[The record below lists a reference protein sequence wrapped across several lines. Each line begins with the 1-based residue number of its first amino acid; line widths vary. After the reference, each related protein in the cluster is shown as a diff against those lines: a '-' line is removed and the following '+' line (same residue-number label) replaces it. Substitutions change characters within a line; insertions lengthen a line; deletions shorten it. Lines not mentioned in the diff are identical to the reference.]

1 MPRVQVGYDPRAEAL
16 QTVASPNIQ
25 TEQARFDPNAS
36 KAYQLAAA
44 LGKAQPVIDKFM
56 SEYEQRKQQE
66 EILKI
71 PAFIAKAQRELGDGT
86 VKAAQNNEIAPSSS
100 SVVNARVNDGLGA
113 EWGRKNVQPLID
125 GIMQNAD
132 LQTNSEARA
141 AAIKEGRA
149 KLLDQLPKNNDFFVS
164 GAITAIDREIGQ
176 RENQWQNQTAQYHKE
191 VQVRDFSG
199 KVVDALKTGDP
210 AKALEALD
218 ATWKNSSSLN
228 NLERNKVVVD
238 TVTQQAFASDDP
250 SMLDRIPTRFRNAE
264 TDAQIKKTK
273 ILIQEKR
280 MQTVRDAK
288 FLTDV
293 EREEITRKDTM
304 EMINAAADGQP
315 IDPSKYR
322 DRPDSYQKALT
333 IKDADRMPAAQSA
346 ANYQKVRTGILN
358 GATTVGLDQN
368 KVVDDILSNKNI
380 NNADKRKLIEEV
392 PRLIEGTIA
401 MNDDM
406 VKSVY
411 STRVGAS
418 LDALEKSPNA
428 RISNIVTGTNLR
440 GNAVKM
446 FDQGIRMGFN
456 AYYEENGKWPTGKA
470 KQDIVDAQVD
480 RAEAFIAN
488 QVKLG
493 GNQAAAPGETAA
505 PAAKPTTAKPT
516 PTQADIDFVKKNPQY
531 KQQFINQF
539 GREP

>member
-36 KAYQLAAA
+36 KAFQLAAA

-56 SEYEQRKQQE
+56 SEYEHKKQQE
-66 EILKI
+66 EVLKI

-125 GIMQNAD
+125 SIMQNAD
-132 LQTNSEARA
+132 LQTNAEARA

-191 VQVRDFSG
+191 VQVKDFSG
-199 KVVDALKTGDP
+199 KVVDAMRTGDP

-238 TVTQQAFASDDP
+238 TVTQQAFAADDP
-250 SMLDRIPTRFRNAE
+250 SLLDKIPTRFRNAE

-288 FLTDV
+288 FLTDF
-293 EREEITRKDTM
+293 EREEQTRKDTM
-304 EMINAAADGQP
+304 EMINAAADGKP

-368 KVVDDILSNKNI
+368 KVVDDILANRNI

-480 RAEAFIAN
+480 KTEAFIAN

-493 GNQAAAPGETAA
+493 GTQAGAPGEAPA
-505 PAAKPTTAKPT
+505 PAAKPTAAKPT

>member
-16 QTVASPNIQ
+16 QTTAAPNIQ

-44 LGKAQPVIDKFM
+44 LGKAQPIIDKFTA
-56 SEYEQRKQQE
+56 EYEHRKQQE
-66 EILKI
+66 ELLKV
-71 PAFIAKAQRELGDGT
+71 PAFIAKAQSELGDGT
-86 VKAAQNNEIAPSSS
+86 VQAAQDNKIAPSSS

-113 EWGRKNVQPLID
+113 EWGRKQVQPLID
-125 GIMQNAD
+125 SIMQNAE

-141 AAIKEGRA
+141 EAIKTGRA
-149 KLLDQLPKNNDFFVS
+149 KLLEQLPKGNDFFIS

-176 RENQWQNQTAQYHKE
+176 RENLWQNQTAAYHKE
-191 VQVRDFSG
+191 VQAKDFSG

-218 ATWKNSSSLN
+218 ATWKTSSSLS
-228 NLERNKVVVD
+228 NLDRNKLVVD
-238 TVTQQAFASDDP
+238 TVTQQAFAADDP
-250 SMLDRIPTRFRNAE
+250 NMLDKIPTRFRSAE

-288 FLTDV
+288 FLSDFD
-293 EREEITRKDTM
+293 REETTRKDTI
-304 EMINAAADGQP
+304 EMINAAADGNP
-315 IDPSKYR
+315 VDPTKYR
-322 DRPDSYQKALT
+322 NNPDSYQKALT

-368 KVVDDILSNKNI
+368 KVVDDILANRNI

-392 PRLIEGTIA
+392 PKLIEGTIA

-480 RAEAFIAN
+480 RTEAFIAN

-493 GNQAAAPGETAA
+493 GTQAGAPGESPAA
-505 PAAKPTTAKPT
+505 TPKPTAAKPA

>member
-25 TEQARFDPNAS
+25 TEQARSDPNAS
-36 KAYQLAAA
+36 KAFQLAAA
-44 LGKAQPVIDKFM
+44 LGKAQPVIDKFTA
-56 SEYEQRKQQE
+56 EYEHKKQQE

-86 VKAAQNNEIAPSSS
+86 VKAAQDGTIAPSSS

-125 GIMQNAD
+125 DIMKNAD

-164 GAITAIDREIGQ
+164 GAVTAIDREIGQ
-176 RENQWQNQTAQYHKE
+176 RENQWQNQTAQYHKD
-191 VQVRDFSG
+191 VQAKDFSG
-199 KVVDALKTGDP
+199 KVVDALKAKEPG
-210 AKALEALD
+210 KALEDLD
-218 ATWKNSSSLN
+218 SNWKSSSSLS
-228 NLERNKVVVD
+228 NLDRNKLVVD
-238 TVTQQAFASDDP
+238 TVTQQAFAADDP
-250 SMLDRIPTRFRNAE
+250 SMLDKIPTRFRNAE

-288 FLTDV
+288 FLTDF

-346 ANYQKVRTGILN
+346 ANFQKVRTGILN

-368 KVVDDILSNKNI
+368 KVVDDILANKNI

-392 PRLIEGTIA
+392 PLLIQGTIA

-428 RISNIVTGTNLR
+428 RISNIVTGNNLR

-480 RAEAFIAN
+480 KAEAFIAN

-493 GNQAAAPGETAA
+493 GTQSGAPGESPA
-505 PAAKPTTAKPT
+505 PAAKPTAAKAA

-531 KQQFINQF
+531 KQQFIKQF

>member
-16 QTVASPNIQ
+16 QTTAAPNIQ

-36 KAYQLAAA
+36 KAFQLAAA
-44 LGKAQPVIDKFM
+44 LGKAQPVIDKFTA
-56 SEYEQRKQQE
+56 EYEHRKQQE
-66 EILKI
+66 ELLKV
-71 PAFIAKAQRELGDGT
+71 PAFIAKAQKELGDGT
-86 VKAAQNNEIAPSSS
+86 VQAAQEGKIAPSSS
-100 SVVNARVNDGLGA
+100 SVVNARVNDGLGS
-113 EWGRKNVQPLID
+113 EWGKKQVQPLID
-125 GIMQNAD
+125 SILNDAN

-149 KLLDQLPKNNDFFVS
+149 KLLEQLPKGNDFFVS
-164 GAITAIDREIGQ
+164 GAVTAIDRELGQ
-176 RENQWQNQTAQYHKE
+176 YENAWQRKTAEYHKE
-191 VQVRDFSG
+191 VQAKDFSG
-199 KVVDALKTGDP
+199 KIVDAMKAQDP
-210 AKALEALD
+210 GKALEELD
-218 ATWKNSSSLN
+218 ATWKTSSSLN
-228 NLERNKVVVD
+228 NIERNKLVVD
-238 TVTQQAFASDDP
+238 TVTQQAFVADDP
-250 SMLDRIPTRFRNAE
+250 NMLDRIPTRFRNAE

-288 FLTDV
+288 FLTDF
-293 EREEITRKDTM
+293 EREENTRKDVL
-304 EMINAAADGQP
+304 EMITAAADGKP
-315 IDPSKYR
+315 VDPTRYR
-322 DRPDSYQKALT
+322 NNPDSYQKALT

-346 ANYQKVRTGILN
+346 SNYQKVRTGILN

-368 KVVDDILSNKNI
+368 KVVDDILANKNI
-380 NNADKRKLIEEV
+380 NNSDKRKLIEEV
-392 PRLIEGTIA
+392 PKLIEGTIA

-456 AYYEENGKWPTGKA
+456 AYYEETGKWPTGKA

-480 RAEAFIAN
+480 KTEAFIAN

-493 GNQAAAPGETAA
+493 GSQAAAPGET
-505 PAAKPTTAKPT
+505 PAATPKPTAAKPT

>member
-1 MPRVQVGYDPRAEAL
+1 MPRVQAGYDPRAEAL
-16 QTVASPNIQ
+16 QTTAAPNIQ

-36 KAYQLAAA
+36 SAYQLAAA
-44 LGKAQPVIDKFM
+44 LGKAQPIIDKFAA
-56 SEYEQRKQQE
+56 EYEHRKQQE

-71 PAFIAKAQRELGDGT
+71 PAFIAKAQSELGDGT
-86 VKAAQNNEIAPSSS
+86 VKAAQDGTIAPSSS

-125 GIMQNAD
+125 GIMANAD
-132 LQTNSEARA
+132 LQTNAEARA

-164 GAITAIDREIGQ
+164 GAVTAIDREIGQ
-176 RENQWQNQTAQYHKE
+176 RENQWQTQTAQYHKE
-191 VQVRDFSG
+191 VQAKDFSG
-199 KVVDALKTGDP
+199 KVVDALRTGDP

-218 ATWKNSSSLN
+218 ATWKTSSSLN
-228 NLERNKVVVD
+228 NIERNKLVVE
-238 TVTQQAFASDDP
+238 TITQQAFASDDP
-250 SMLDRIPTRFRNAE
+250 SMLDKIPTRFRSAE
-264 TDAQIKKTK
+264 TDAVIKKTQ

-280 MQTVRDAK
+280 MQKVRDAK
-288 FLTDV
+288 FLTEF
-293 EREEITRKDTM
+293 EREESFRKDTLQ
-304 EMINAAADGQP
+304 MITDAADGKS
-315 IDPSKYR
+315 IDPAKYR
-322 DRPDSYQKALT
+322 NNPDSYQKALT
-333 IKDADRMPAAQSA
+333 IKDADRIPTAQSA

-368 KVVDDILSNKNI
+368 KVVDDILANKNI
-380 NNADKRKLIEEV
+380 NNTDKRKLIEEV

-480 RAEAFIAN
+480 KTEAFIAN

-493 GNQAAAPGETAA
+493 GTQSSAPGESPA
-505 PAAKPTTAKPT
+505 PAAKTTTAKPV
-516 PTQADIDFVKKNPQY
+516 PTQSDIDFVKKNPQY
-531 KQQFINQF
+531 KQQFIKQF